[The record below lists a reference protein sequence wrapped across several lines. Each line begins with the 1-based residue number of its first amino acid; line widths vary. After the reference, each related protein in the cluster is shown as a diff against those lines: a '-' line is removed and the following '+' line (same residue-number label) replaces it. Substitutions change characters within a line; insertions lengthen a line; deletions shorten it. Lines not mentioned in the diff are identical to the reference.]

1 MEIIKE
7 VEKCDS
13 KLDKY
18 LDISSNDNIIL
29 KSKLEV
35 KLNDLEKRHL
45 AIKERESQAVGI
57 FERKLRQIELE
68 HKMEIQLR
76 RQLRYEVNNLRK
88 RLLETHQLYYDTLE
102 ENAKLHKEIDR
113 LKFGLLEQPTGN
125 SRDISLSKIDSVDDK
140 QEHFNRLELKNPED
154 KTIFEKGEVY
164 NIYKELLE
172 GTDDNKIIKD
182 FIEFKDKKV
191 SNRDVN
197 KTINIDKE
205 VKEVEKIE
213 LCNKAIEQ
221 KQKQK
226 QKPRVHNIYKL
237 DEKDEI
243 SPQINFGKQFNIAK
257 VPTLRSERAQDWLKQ
272 LEALYSPNESP
283 KGDILIPNY
292 LSENKKEFS
301 WDIPI
306 EKKEINVNKLSTQS
320 THDEIEY
327 AETMLDNTDI
337 IINQISHKDKQ
348 LSTLLN
354 QTLKMQE
361 ILGQNNMDYNNEINI
376 FRKTSSF
383 YNDYSNSKKSD
394 WNHKFI
400 IKR

>member
-13 KLDKY
+13 QLDKY

-57 FERKLRQIELE
+57 FERKLKQIELE

-88 RLLETHQLYYDTLE
+88 RLLETHQLYYNALE

-113 LKFGLLEQPTGN
+113 LTFGLLEQSTSN
-125 SRDISLSKIDSVDDK
+125 SRDISLSKIDSTDDK
-140 QEHFNRLELKNPED
+140 QEQHFNKPKLKNPEN
-154 KTIFEKGEVY
+154 KTISEKSEIC
-164 NIYKELLE
+164 NIYREILGE
-172 GTDDNKIIKD
+172 GTDDNRRIKN
-182 FIEFKDKKV
+182 FIEFKDEKV
-191 SNRDVN
+191 LNRDVD
-197 KTINIDKE
+197 KTINIDKK
-205 VKEVEKIE
+205 VKKVEKIE
-213 LCNKAIEQ
+213 LHNKAI
-221 KQKQK
+221 KQKP
-226 QKPRVHNIYKL
+226 KPRVHDLYKL
-237 DEKDEI
+237 NEKNKI
-243 SPQINFGKQFNIAK
+243 LPQIYFGKQFNIAK
-257 VPTLRSERAQDWLKQ
+257 APTLRSERAQDWLKQ

-283 KGDILIPNY
+283 KSDILTPNY
-292 LSENKKEFS
+292 LSEKKKKFS

-306 EKKEINVNKLSTQS
+306 EKKEINVNKLSTLF

-327 AETMLDNTDI
+327 AETMLNNTDI
-337 IINQISHKDKQ
+337 MTDQINHKDKQ

-354 QTLKMQE
+354 QTLKIQE
-361 ILGQNNMDYNNEINI
+361 ILEQNNMKDYNHEMNI
-376 FRKTSSF
+376 FRKTSSI
-383 YNDYSNSKKSD
+383 YNNYSNNKKTD

-400 IKR
+400 IKK

>member
-7 VEKCDS
+7 VEECDS

-57 FERKLRQIELE
+57 FERKLKQIELE

-88 RLLETHQLYYDTLE
+88 RLLETHQLYYNTLE
-102 ENAKLHKEIDR
+102 ENVKLHKEIDR
-113 LKFGLLEQPTGN
+113 LKFGLLEQPTNN
-125 SRDISLSKIDSVDDK
+125 SRDISLSKIDSVDNK

-154 KTIFEKGEVY
+154 KTISEKGEIY
-164 NIYKELLE
+164 NIYKEILE

-205 VKEVEKIE
+205 VKEAEKIE
-213 LCNKAIEQ
+213 LHNKAME
-221 KQKQK
+221 QK

-243 SPQINFGKQFNIAK
+243 SPQIHFGKQFNIAK
-257 VPTLRSERAQDWLKQ
+257 APTLRSERAQDWLKQ
-272 LEALYSPNESP
+272 LEALYSPNGNP
-283 KGDILIPNY
+283 KSDMLTPNY
-292 LSENKKEFS
+292 LSENHKEFS
-301 WDIPI
+301 WDIPM
-306 EKKEINVNKLSTQS
+306 EKKEINVNKLSRQF

-327 AETMLDNTDI
+327 AETMLNNTDI
-337 IINQISHKDKQ
+337 IINQINRKDKQ

-354 QTLKMQE
+354 QTLKIQE
-361 ILGQNNMDYNNEINI
+361 ILEQNNMKDYNHEINI

-383 YNDYSNSKKSD
+383 YDYSNSKKSD